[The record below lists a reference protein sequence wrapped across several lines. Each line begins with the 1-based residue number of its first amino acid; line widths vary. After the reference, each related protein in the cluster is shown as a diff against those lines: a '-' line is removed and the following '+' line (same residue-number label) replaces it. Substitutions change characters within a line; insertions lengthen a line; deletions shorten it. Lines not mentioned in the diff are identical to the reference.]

1 MGARRRWHARGVYAA
16 GLAVALPLTACSGDP
31 GPDVDVVGSWVLVS
45 GRSADGPL
53 DVPPG
58 SRVTVTFDGTSA
70 VGKGPC
76 NDYGSTYDVDG
87 TAFDITGDGGISQT
101 LAGCDGPPG
110 ELESAYLSAL
120 GDVDTVG
127 RDGDELTLDGAGSG
141 LVFRSTPPWPRAE
154 VIGHTWRLASWT
166 DDAGVEHRAT
176 VDAGVHPT
184 LRLDVKG
191 RRGGPITA
199 TSGCRT
205 MKGHWAEWGD
215 QPTVT
220 RSGWKGDCLHF
231 TDQARAVES
240 MTFELVLE
248 VRTRDGHR
256 ELVVRNAHGTG
267 EAALVYRR

>member
-1 MGARRRWHARGVYAA
+1 VYAA
-16 GLAVALPLTACSGDP
+16 GLAVALPLPGCSGDS
-31 GPDVDVVGSWVLVS
+31 GPDVDVVGGWVLVS

-58 SRVTVTFDGTSA
+58 SRITLTFDGSSA

-87 TAFDITGDGGISQT
+87 TGFRITGDGGISQT
-101 LAGCDGPPG
+101 LAGCDGALG
-110 ELESAYLSAL
+110 ELESAYLSTL
-120 GDVDTVG
+120 GDVDTVSL
-127 RDGDELTLDGAGSG
+127 DGDELTLSGADSG
-141 LVFRSTPPWPRAE
+141 LVFTATPPWPRKE
-154 VIGHTWRLASWT
+154 VVGHTWWLAGWT

-176 VDAGVHPT
+176 ADAGVRPS
-184 LRLDVKG
+184 LRLDLKG

-199 TSGCRT
+199 RSGCRT
-205 MKGHWAEWGD
+205 MKGHWTEWGD

-240 MTFELVLE
+240 MMSELVLE

-256 ELVVRNAHGTG
+256 ELVVRNAHGIG
-267 EAALVYRR
+267 EATLVYRR